1 MNSELEN
8 RNKQIKKKLIDLDM
22 SQKELAAMI
31 PVAPAYLNDVLSGRK
46 TGKKYEAQIFQ
57 ILSEEERH
65 RKSKKFIG

>member
-22 SQKELAAMI
+22 SQKELAAKL

-46 TGKKYEAQIFQ
+46 TGKKYEARILQ
-57 ILSEEERH
+57 ILSEEER
-65 RKSKKFIG
+65 RKKDKSIS